1 MYQVVF
7 FYFHVSSILLIVN
20 CIFLL
25 NNVFYCVAIL
35 QNSVC
40 LRYVNML
47 AIIAC
52 FTSLKYM
59 VLKAL
64 DRAPSFLLIDLFYN
78 ISFIFWCIFLRNLRK
93 HLFPPLDKTV
103 DQFTFF
109 VILDQLLHFYCLACI
124 CLYGLSYRVAL
135 LVNSMCFRYLGRTL
149 LMILNKVFYIITF
162 QLNWIPQI
170 YCGRTLLSGLNNL
183 PN

>member
-135 LVNSMCFRYLGRTL
+135 YWCIYASQFAQRAWFT
-149 LMILNKVFYIITF
+149 ILSFDLINWVLYFTYCTF
-162 QLNWIPQI
+162 HKLP
-170 YCGRTLLSGLNNL
+170 LS
-183 PN
+183 